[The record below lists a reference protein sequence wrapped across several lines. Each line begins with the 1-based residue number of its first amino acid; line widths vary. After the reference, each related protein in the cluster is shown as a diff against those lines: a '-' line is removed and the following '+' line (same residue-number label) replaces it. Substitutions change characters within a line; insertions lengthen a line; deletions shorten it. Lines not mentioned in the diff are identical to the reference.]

1 MRTLQPEYLSSYLTA
16 KKYPDRLPLR
26 RPHATLLRMSAHA
39 SYEHLRSRLY
49 LSLALNAVIIVAEFI
64 GGWILDSIGLMSD
77 AGHNFVDQ
85 GALFLALYAHL
96 LTARPATEAKTFGYH
111 RAGIIAAFLN
121 SFILLLT
128 ALGIALVGF
137 KRLLQPVPVD
147 GGWVMAI
154 AALSFV
160 ANLSIAL
167 LLQRGAKDDLNIRSA
182 FWHMLGDA
190 WVSLGVVI
198 SGGAILLTGWTVL
211 DPLVSLLVVAA
222 IAKGAWPLFKES
234 LDVLL
239 ESTPPK
245 ISASHVAA
253 TIEAIPGVKNVHDLH
268 IWAVEPRLIM
278 MTCHIL
284 VDGDDSAL
292 TNNLL
297 HTIRAKVSADFGI
310 KHMTIQMGTHCCHH
324 DEIHCDLTSLAQQ
337 HQDEGLVH
345 GHH

>member
-1 MRTLQPEYLSSYLTA
+1 M
-16 KKYPDRLPLR
+16 
-26 RPHATLLRMSAHA
+26 
-39 SYEHLRSRLY
+39 
-49 LSLALNAVIIVAEFI
+49 
-64 GGWILDSIGLMSD
+64 GD

-96 LTARPATEAKTFGYH
+96 LTAKPATEAKTFGYH

-121 SFILLLT
+121 AFLLLLT

-137 KRLLQPVPVD
+137 KRLLQPIPVD
-147 GGWVMAI
+147 GGWVMAV
-154 AALSFV
+154 AALSFA

-167 LLQRGAKDDLNIRSA
+167 LLQHGAKDDLNIRSA

-198 SGGAILLTGWTVL
+198 SGGVILLTGWTIL
-211 DPLVSLLVVAA
+211 DPLISLLVVIA
-222 IAKGAWPLFKES
+222 IVKGAWPLFKES

-253 TIEAIPGVKNVHDLH
+253 TIEAVPGVKNVHDLH

-284 VDGDDSAL
+284 VDGDDSAM
-292 TNNLL
+292 TNELL
-297 HTIRAKVSADFGI
+297 QTIRTRVSTDFGI
-310 KHMTIQMGTHCCHH
+310 KHMTIQMGTDCCRP
-324 DEIHCDLTSLAQQ
+324 DEIHCDLTTLAKQ
-337 HQDEGLVH
+337 HQDDGLAHVH
-345 GHH
+345 H

>member
-1 MRTLQPEYLSSYLTA
+1 
-16 KKYPDRLPLR
+16 
-26 RPHATLLRMSAHA
+26 MSTFA
-39 SYEHLRSRLY
+39 SYEHLRSRLS
-49 LSLALNAVIIVAEFI
+49 LALALNAAIIVAEFI
-64 GGWILDSIGLMSD
+64 GGWILNSIGLMSD
-77 AGHNFVDQ
+77 AGHNLVDQ

-96 LTARPATEAKTFGYH
+96 LTARPATETRTFGYH

-121 SFILLLT
+121 SFVLLIT
-128 ALGIALVGF
+128 ALGITLVGL
-137 KRLLQPVPVD
+137 KRLLQPIPVD
-147 GGWVMAI
+147 GGWIMAI

-167 LLQRGAKDDLNIRSA
+167 LLQHGAKDDLNIRSA

-190 WVSLGVVI
+190 WASLGVVI
-198 SGGAILLTGWTVL
+198 SGGIILFTGWTIL
-211 DPLVSLLVVAA
+211 DPLISLLVVVA

-292 TNNLL
+292 TNDLL
-297 HTIRAKVSADFGI
+297 HAIRAQVSADFGI
-310 KHMTIQMGTHCCHH
+310 KHMTIQMETTCCHP
-324 DEIHCDLTSLAQQ
+324 DEIHCDLTTLAK
-337 HQDEGLVH
+337 QDREEGLLHVQH
-345 GHH
+345 

>member
-1 MRTLQPEYLSSYLTA
+1 
-16 KKYPDRLPLR
+16 
-26 RPHATLLRMSAHA
+26 MSTHA
-39 SYEHLRSRLY
+39 SYEHLRSRLS
-49 LSLALNAVIIVAEFI
+49 LALALNAAIIVAEFI

-77 AGHNFVDQ
+77 AGHNLVDQ

-96 LTARPATEAKTFGYH
+96 LTARPATEARTFGYH

-121 SFILLLT
+121 SFVLLLT
-128 ALGIALVGF
+128 ALGITIIGL
-137 KRLLQPVPVD
+137 KRLLHPIPVD
-147 GGWVMAI
+147 GGWIMAI
-154 AALSFV
+154 AALSFA

-167 LLQRGAKDDLNIRSA
+167 LLQHGAKDDLNIRSA

-190 WVSLGVVI
+190 WASLGVVI
-198 SGGAILLTGWTVL
+198 SGGVILFTGWTIL
-211 DPLVSLLVVAA
+211 DPLISLLVVVA

-292 TNNLL
+292 TNDLL
-297 HTIRAKVSADFGI
+297 HAIRARVSADFGI
-310 KHMTIQMGTHCCHH
+310 KHMTIQMETTCCHPG
-324 DEIHCDLTSLAQQ
+324 EIHCDLTTLAKQ
-337 HQDEGLVH
+337 HQDEGLLHVH
-345 GHH
+345 H